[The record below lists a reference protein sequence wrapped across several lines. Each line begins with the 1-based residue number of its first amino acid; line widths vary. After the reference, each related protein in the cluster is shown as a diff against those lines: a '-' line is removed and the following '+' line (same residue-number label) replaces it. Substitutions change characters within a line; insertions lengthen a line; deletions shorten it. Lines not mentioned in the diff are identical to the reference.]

1 MKKLQKGWDILHTT
15 SKIAHIIILTVKN
28 LMNHKFN
35 PLVDK
40 KLADLEINDLLSLQE
55 KQNSEGRLTF
65 FGRLTCFANL
75 SIGSIL
81 KS

>member
-1 MKKLQKGWDILHTT
+1 
-15 SKIAHIIILTVKN
+15 
-28 LMNHKFN
+28 MNHKFN
-35 PLVDK
+35 PFVYK

-55 KQNSEGRLTF
+55 KQISE
-65 FGRLTCFANL
+65 GRLTCFANL

>member
-1 MKKLQKGWDILHTT
+1 
-15 SKIAHIIILTVKN
+15 
-28 LMNHKFN
+28 MNHKFN
-35 PLVDK
+35 PFVYK

-55 KQNSEGRLTF
+55 KQISEGRLTC
-65 FGRLTCFANL
+65 FGKLTCFANL